1 MGRYSYF
8 QRNRVKKKA
17 LDFERKDMDG
27 LVLVDKPGGCSSHDV
42 VNRWRRLAKTK
53 RVGHLG
59 TLDPMATGLLGLVT
73 GRATR
78 LAKYFGHEVK
88 TYLAEITL
96 GLVSD
101 TYDAEGEVS
110 KTGIAIPADS
120 EVILNA
126 LDSFR
131 GRLLQTPPPV
141 SAKKIN
147 GVPAYKLARKKIAVE
162 LKPVAVEV
170 HCIDVQRVEESRIDL
185 LIRSSAGTYIRS
197 IAHDLGQLLGCGAL
211 LSKLRRIEIGHF
223 HVKLARTLEEL
234 EALTLANRLAEAVI
248 PLGQL
253 LPQFPAAHFNPIAEG
268 HIRQG
273 CNFRTSPFVI
283 PSGSPFVKALSDS
296 GELIAIGELRIPNVY
311 HPSTVL

>member
-1 MGRYSYF
+1 
-8 QRNRVKKKA
+8 
-17 LDFERKDMDG
+17 MDG
-27 LVLVDKPGGCSSHDV
+27 LVLVDKPAGCSSHDI
-42 VNRWRRLAKTK
+42 VNRWRRLAKTQ

-59 TLDPMATGLLGLVT
+59 TLDPMATGLLALVT

-78 LAKYFGHEVK
+78 LAKYFGHEAK

-101 TYDAEGEVS
+101 TYDAEGDVS
-110 KTGIAIPADS
+110 KTEIPIPGDS
-120 EVILNA
+120 EVILHA

-131 GRLLQTPPPV
+131 GSLLQTPPPV

-162 LKPVAVEV
+162 LKPVLVEV
-170 HCIDVQRVEESRIDL
+170 YCIDVQKIEGSRIAL
-185 LIRSSAGTYIRS
+185 VIRSSAGTYIRS

-211 LSKLRRIEIGHF
+211 LSKLRRIEIGRLDVDH
-223 HVKLARTLEEL
+223 ARTLEEL
-234 EALTLANRLAEAVI
+234 EALTLVNRLDEAII

-253 LPQFPAAHFNPIAEG
+253 LPDFPAEHFNQIAEAQ
-268 HIRQG
+268 IRQG
-273 CNFRTSPFVI
+273 RNFRTSPFVI
-283 PSGSPFVKALSDS
+283 PTGSPFVKALADS
-296 GELIAIGELRIPNVY
+296 GDLIAIGELRIPNLY